1 MLSGFFNLIDLIL
14 SLLFHTVFMRL
25 NMFLYIRTIVLSNE
39 KCSDRD
45 RNCMIIEK
53 IKNNVDATQG

>member
-1 MLSGFFNLIDLIL
+1 MLSGFFNLIDVIL
-14 SLLFHTVFMRL
+14 SLLFHTVSMRL

-39 KCSDRD
+39 KCSNRD

-53 IKNNVDATQG
+53 IKNNEDATQG